1 MNNFKVGDRVR
12 KINLDTFS
20 KGQPVATIDRLVTGS
35 WGTIAYFKETGTH
48 TWASSLRRVPTPRPH
63 AELIKQW
70 AEDDTVEI
78 EFYSTRCNGWEVTSE
93 PGWYLHVGYRIK
105 PPAPVK
111 SPQEIEKDKLV
122 AELEVIRK
130 RLDELDVGG

>member
-1 MNNFKVGDRVR
+1 MNKFKAG
-12 KINLDTFS
+12 K
-20 KGQPVATIDRLVTGS
+20 LV
-35 WGTIAYFKETGTH
+35 
-48 TWASSLRRVPTPRPH
+48 TPRPH

-70 AEDDTVEI
+70 ADDDTLEI
-78 EFYSTRCNGWEVTSE
+78 EYYYKSTACWYSTALPE
-93 PGWYLHVGYRIK
+93 WYHNSVYRIK
-105 PPAPVK
+105 PPVK